1 MGNNPVFSYII
12 VVLCCTIFNYC
23 ILCYI
28 LYGSFV
34 LLLTNPHILTFT
46 EGQWCVAQVYLIMG
60 HIVQAFTL
68 HQPLL
73 LLLLLVFFFLVV
85 VVVVNAEMWQ
95 KEKETKKNQVIVQL
109 FLYLLLQTTTTN
121 TSTIEV
127 SLIYSVRYISRHYL
141 RQSRYKLHF
150 YY

>member
-1 MGNNPVFSYII
+1 MLYFVWFFCLVAYQSTHTHIHRRAMVCGSSV
-12 VVLCCTIFNYC
+12 FNYGPYCPSLYFASTTITSSSSC
-23 ILCYI
+23 IL
-28 LYGSFV
+28 
-34 LLLTNPHILTFT
+34 
-46 EGQWCVAQVYLIMG
+46 
-60 HIVQAFTL
+60 
-68 HQPLL
+68 
-73 LLLLLVFFFLVV
+73 FLVV

>member
-85 VVVVNAEMWQ
+85 VVVNAEMWQ